1 MLAGGAMWHLCCL
14 CTREYWPKI
23 CAWVKT
29 THKEG
34 AWTTNHHTARI
45 YLRCFENSCAL
56 QSKGLNNSL
65 KIIMLRSGHKRL

>member
-45 YLRCFENSCAL
+45 YL
-56 QSKGLNNSL
+56 
-65 KIIMLRSGHKRL
+65 